1 MVTSMPISDMPLAQ
15 INTDTYHAMV
25 SAGIFSEDDK
35 IELINGYLIKK
46 MSIGSKH
53 GSTVTRLARL
63 LIKQL
68 DDQAVVTIQNPI
80 TINEFSEPEPDVVV
94 AKPQDDFYA
103 DGHPTP
109 KDILL
114 LIEVADTSLAFDR
127 NAKIPLYAAAD
138 VPEAW
143 LVDLIANEITV
154 FRKPEGAVYRES
166 EVFKSGQSIPLPGF
180 AEASIA
186 VSDLG
191 L

>member
-1 MVTSMPISDMPLAQ
+1 MVTSMPITDMPLAQ

-68 DDQAVVTIQNPI
+68 DEQAIVTIQNPI
-80 TINEFSEPEPDVVV
+80 TINEFSEPEPDIVV
-94 AKPQDDFYA
+94 ARQQDDFYA
-103 DGHPTP
+103 SGHPTP

-114 LIEVADTSLAFDR
+114 LIEVADTSLTFDR

-138 VPEAW
+138 IPEAW

-154 FRKPEGAVYRES
+154 FRKPEGAVYQER
-166 EVFKSGQSIPLPGF
+166 EVFKTGQSIPLPGF
-180 AEASIA
+180 AGTGIA

>member
-15 INTDTYHAMV
+15 INTSTYHAMV

-46 MSIGSKH
+46 MSVGSKH
-53 GSTVTRLARL
+53 TSVVKLLNRL
-63 LIKQL
+63 LMLQL
-68 DDQAVVTIQNPI
+68 NDRAIIGIQDPVTL
-80 TINEFSEPEPDVVV
+80 TEFSEPEPDISVMRFQ
-94 AKPQDDFYA
+94 ADCYA
-103 DGHPTP
+103 TSHPTP

-143 LVDLIANEITV
+143 LVDLLANEITV

-180 AEASIA
+180 AGASIA

>member
-1 MVTSMPISDMPLAQ
+1 MPITDMPLAQ

-53 GSTVTRLARL
+53 TSVVKL
-63 LIKQL
+63 LNRFLMKAL
-68 DDQAVVTIQNPI
+68 GDQAIIGVQDPVTL
-80 TINEFSEPEPDVVV
+80 TEFSEPEPDVSVMRFR
-94 AKPQDDFYA
+94 PDCYA
-103 DGHPTP
+103 NAHPTP
-109 KDILL
+109 NDILL

-138 VPEAW
+138 IPEAW

-154 FRKPEGAVYRES
+154 FRKPEGAVYQES
-166 EVFKSGQSIPLPGF
+166 EVFKTSQTIPLPGF
-180 AEASIA
+180 AGAGIA

>member
-1 MVTSMPISDMPLAQ
+1 MPISDMPLAQ